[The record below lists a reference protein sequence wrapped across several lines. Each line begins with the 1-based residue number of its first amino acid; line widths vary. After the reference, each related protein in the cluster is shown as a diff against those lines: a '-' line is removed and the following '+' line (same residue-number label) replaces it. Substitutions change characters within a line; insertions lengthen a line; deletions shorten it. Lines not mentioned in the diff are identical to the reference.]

1 VVASRQQGVVGWCQ
15 LRSLGFSEDEILGL
29 VAREWLL
36 RIHRGVYAVGH
47 ARLSAH
53 GRWMAAVLAC
63 GDGARL
69 SHGAAASLHDL
80 WRIGGGPIHVTA
92 AGPHQV
98 SGVRCHTTRDVARM
112 GHAVI
117 DAIPVT
123 SVERTVLDLA
133 VDLSA
138 QRLRTLLEEV
148 ERRNRFDLRR
158 FDAELGAC
166 PGHHGSGRLRSALAC
181 MSDTPPELRSRLEG
195 RFLELVRGAGLRE
208 PSANVIV
215 EGELV
220 DYHWPELRLIV
231 EVDSWLYHR
240 SRRSFEDD
248 RRRTNHFGLAG
259 QLPLRITDTRINEEP
274 EAVARE
280 LARALDRRR

>member
-69 SHGAAASLHDL
+69 SHGAAASLHGV
-80 WRIGGGPIHVTA
+80 WRVGSGPVHVTA
-92 AGPHQV
+92 PGPHRIV
-98 SGVRCHTTRDVARM
+98 GVRCHTTRDLA
-112 GHAVI
+112 GLGDAVL
-117 DAIPVT
+117 DGVPVT
-123 SVERTVLDLA
+123 SLERTVLDLS
-133 VDLSA
+133 VDLPA

-158 FDAELGAC
+158 FDAELDAC
-166 PGHHGSGRLRSALAC
+166 RGHHGSGRLRSALAC
-181 MSDTPPELRSRLEG
+181 VSDTPPALRSHLER
-195 RFLELVRGAGLRE
+195 RFLELVRGAGLPE

-220 DYHWPELRLIV
+220 DYHWPERRVIV

-240 SRRSFEDD
+240 SRRSFEED
-248 RRRTNHFGLAG
+248 RRRTNRFGLAG
-259 QLPLRITDTRINEEP
+259 QLPLRITDTRIDTEP
-274 EAVARE
+274 DAVVRE
-280 LARALDRRR
+280 LTLAFDRR